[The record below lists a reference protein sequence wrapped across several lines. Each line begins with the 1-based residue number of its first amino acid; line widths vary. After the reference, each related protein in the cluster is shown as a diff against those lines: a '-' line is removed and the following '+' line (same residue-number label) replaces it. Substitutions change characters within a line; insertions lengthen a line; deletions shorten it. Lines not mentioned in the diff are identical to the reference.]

1 MSFKDLH
8 IKNEYRSF
16 TDDIVRDFYT
26 PVLRE
31 AVLYQRAVGFFSS
44 SALVMLTKGIDG
56 LVGNGGRIEIVASP
70 RLSKEDVD
78 EISRGYE
85 LRKVIEQALLRE
97 LDALPAEC
105 ETLSYVASLVATE
118 KLDIK
123 IAFLSSRNEIA
134 MYHEKMGL
142 MTDADGNVIAFSGSM
157 NESGNAFSMN
167 YEAFDVFC
175 SWTE

>member
-26 PVLRE
+26 PVLSE

-70 RLSKEDVD
+70 RLSKEDID

-85 LRKVIEQALLRE
+85 LRK
-97 LDALPAEC
+97 LPV
-105 ETLSYVASLVATE
+105 YF
-118 KLDIK
+118 K
-123 IAFLSSRNEIA
+123 
-134 MYHEKMGL
+134 
-142 MTDADGNVIAFSGSM
+142 
-157 NESGNAFSMN
+157 
-167 YEAFDVFC
+167 
-175 SWTE
+175 